1 MGQLSLRDVGSPEPP
16 GDAVVLSEQ
25 GLCLGVTGT
34 LVEMK
39 GVLGPGKGGMPWS
52 PCGAAAKPG

>member
-1 MGQLSLRDVGSPEPP
+1 MGQLSLQDVGSPEPP

-39 GVLGPGKGGMPWS
+39 GVLGPGKGGMP
-52 PCGAAAKPG
+52 